1 MINLTKVI
9 VGKYTNKKCKQCKH
23 LAENNPI
30 CNNYI
35 IFNTNTCVFFEK
47 KEEVKGNEKDIK
59 DNI

>member
-47 KEEVKGNEKDIK
+47 KEEVKGNEKD
-59 DNI
+59 